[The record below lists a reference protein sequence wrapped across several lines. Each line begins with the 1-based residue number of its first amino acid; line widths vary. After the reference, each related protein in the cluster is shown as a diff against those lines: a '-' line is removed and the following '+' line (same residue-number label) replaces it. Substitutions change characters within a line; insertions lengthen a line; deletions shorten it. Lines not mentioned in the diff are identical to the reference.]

1 MSLTNEQNNFLR
13 CICDVLGFEHPDNLS
28 DEQEEALL
36 DCFKTLTTTK
46 EKTKTKTKTKADTK
60 TKQGKPGN
68 VWITWLQLNRDA
80 IKSENG
86 GENGLVAILSERYA
100 VFKKTSAFK
109 KLQEKCKE
117 KMEEYK
123 SDKSAAEDSDDD
135 DEPKAKK
142 AKKAIQIKTLVLKPQ
157 MTDKEIEAKEGTYF
171 DGKNFQIIDQD
182 ADVYG
187 LVNGQKQLL
196 AKFRKNVF
204 PKDTT
209 DLGWE
214 SFYRAAAASRSR
226 GAAAGPIKA
235 KSKYWKTRKLV
246 ETNGWWARY
255 KSGNKTSKMRV
266 NNPVFSSVVGY
277 FEATPFM
284 KLPCRLTT
292 YTQNYFEDYK
302 KGLPFIE
309 AIDKE
314 FKHLVPQA
322 HAKQYKRIHG
332 TPTYQIKDTAFSSVT
347 INRNFRTALHKDAG
361 DFKDGYGN
369 LTVLERGKYHGAKL
383 SFPSLAWGST

>member
-135 DEPKAKK
+135 EPKAKK
-142 AKKAIQIKTLVLKPQ
+142 AKKAKKVEKSPAEKRPLNTFMAFAKIHRNKIDERKSKTGENFNDAKKNSYADFKKTPEFKVF
-157 MTDKEIEAKEGTYF
+157 EAKCTEELLLW
-171 DGKNFQIIDQD
+171 N
-182 ADVYG
+182 
-187 LVNGQKQLL
+187 QK
-196 AKFRKNVF
+196 
-204 PKDTT
+204 
-209 DLGWE
+209 
-214 SFYRAAAASRSR
+214 
-226 GAAAGPIKA
+226 
-235 KSKYWKTRKLV
+235 
-246 ETNGWWARY
+246 
-255 KSGNKTSKMRV
+255 RV
-266 NNPVFSSVVGY
+266 KIPNPN
-277 FEATPFM
+277 P
-284 KLPCRLTT
+284 RL
-292 YTQNYFEDYK
+292 
-302 KGLPFIE
+302 
-309 AIDKE
+309 
-314 FKHLVPQA
+314 
-322 HAKQYKRIHG
+322 R
-332 TPTYQIKDTAFSSVT
+332 
-347 INRNFRTALHKDAG
+347 
-361 DFKDGYGN
+361 
-369 LTVLERGKYHGAKL
+369 
-383 SFPSLAWGST
+383 